1 MKEENERRDKG
12 HRKKETRR
20 RMRRDKGEGGK
31 GVMSCAA
38 EGKIAMEEVFFHQQE
53 REKKR
58 EGWDRE
64 RREREK
70 KVARD

>member
-1 MKEENERRDKG
+1 
-12 HRKKETRR
+12 
-20 RMRRDKGEGGK
+20 
-31 GVMSCAA
+31 MSCTV

-64 RREREK
+64 RRERREREK